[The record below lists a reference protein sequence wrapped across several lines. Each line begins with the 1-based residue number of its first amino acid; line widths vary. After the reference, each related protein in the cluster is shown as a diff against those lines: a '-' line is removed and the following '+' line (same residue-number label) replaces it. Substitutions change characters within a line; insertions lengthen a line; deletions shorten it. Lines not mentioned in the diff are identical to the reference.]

1 MGLLSLAVG
10 IVAPS
15 SGSETM
21 VQADYGTT
29 THGATLGIDVDSTTV
44 KAVLRRDGETLF
56 ADYRRHY
63 ADARSELARLLDDI
77 AERFPTLRVKAAIT
91 GSGGLAV
98 SQILEVPFVQEVI
111 AGTQATRTFYPQ
123 ADVVIEVGGVFAK
136 SDLQPLINQGA
147 AHEDLAASIFQSV
160 ATQTVAG
167 LANGRP
173 IRGTALFLGGPL
185 HFLPELRAAYERIL
199 SGADDSRNCPI
210 VATYPEALRNNMGAS
225 CRRRLSLSHLSPRSP
240 TASCCPSAWRRS
252 SLPTA

>member
-1 MGLLSLAVG
+1 
-10 IVAPS
+10 
-15 SGSETM
+15 M